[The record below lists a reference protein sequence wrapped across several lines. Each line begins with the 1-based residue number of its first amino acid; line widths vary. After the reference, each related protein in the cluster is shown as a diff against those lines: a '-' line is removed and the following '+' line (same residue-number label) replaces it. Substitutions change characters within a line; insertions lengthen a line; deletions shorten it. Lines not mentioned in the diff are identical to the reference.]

1 MGFPYHVFFCAGRFW
16 CCQWRIRFDPPD
28 AETLTVLVGDSKML
42 IGDVSYRLP
51 SPDFLD
57 ILEVKYNYFSERLY
71 FDTKHTVLQ
80 D

>member
-1 MGFPYHVFFCAGRFW
+1 
-16 CCQWRIRFDPPD
+16 
-28 AETLTVLVGDSKML
+28 ML

-71 FDTKHTVLQ
+71 FDTQHTVLQ